1 MDKGDTHYSD
11 EDRGGSVMYKI
22 LIAEDETEMKKLLVK
37 YINRE
42 EPDLE
47 VVGSASNGKEALA
60 LTEEKHPDIVL
71 TDISMPVLDGL
82 GFLEETVKR
91 KIPLKAV
98 IISGYDEFEY
108 ARKAIALGVSDY
120 LLKPFEPEELK
131 SVLEKIKGELDRQK
145 IFLNNMQM
153 LKEKANEN
161 ETALKEQ
168 ILRDIIIEGKQIVE
182 RSDPL
187 LLDTESDFYCVALL
201 KMPLC
206 PASKVWEI
214 EKRENV
220 EELVKIL
227 RDGCLPRGIEV
238 HGLGLE
244 NNGVALIMNGYAPE
258 KQQFFYKLKKG
269 LEHFQNSME
278 KYYDI
283 QLICILGRVYQAWD
297 GLAASYR
304 EAIQEWRGLSS
315 SNRKMIVCGEK
326 KDENSSGEEDLSR
339 KIKNLKDRIIL
350 SVQMGQEKNSIE
362 YLDELFQVYASISP
376 KKIDFVA
383 ISAEELVYMVFNEIE
398 KRDIRLDK
406 EKSNDEIQK
415 KIKERLHNASLL
427 EIKEVLRQY
436 FSVCHRSFS
445 ENQEKRQTDRLVESV
460 KNLIEDNLDYEDL
473 TLEWIA
479 ERMHFSSTYIRQ
491 IFKQKT
497 SERIME
503 YVIRKRM
510 ERAGRLLMETDM
522 KIQEITEMCGYSNQR
537 YFASSFKKYYDC
549 TPTDFKK
556 MVNKDQTGKENR
568 KDE

>member
-1 MDKGDTHYSD
+1 
-11 EDRGGSVMYKI
+11 MYKI

-37 YINRE
+37 YIKRE

-60 LTEEKHPDIVL
+60 LTEAEHPDIVL
-71 TDISMPVLDGL
+71 TDISMPVMDGL
-82 GFLEETVKR
+82 VFLEETAKR
-91 KIPLKAV
+91 KLPLKAV

-145 IFLNNMQM
+145 NFLNNMQM
-153 LKEKANEN
+153 LKEKANVN
-161 ETALKEQ
+161 EAALKEQ
-168 ILRDIIIEGKQIVE
+168 VLRDIIVGKHIFERPDLRFLDIEA
-182 RSDPL
+182 
-187 LLDTESDFYCVALL
+187 DFYCIALL

-206 PASKVWEI
+206 AASEVWKI

-244 NNGVALIMNGYAPE
+244 NNGVALILTGYAPE
-258 KQQFFYKLKKG
+258 KQQFFYKVKNG

-283 QLICILGRVYQAWD
+283 QLICILGRVYQEWN
-297 GLAASYR
+297 GLAASYG

-315 SNRKMIVCGEK
+315 SNRKMIVYGEK
-326 KDENSSGEEDLSR
+326 KDEDSSGEEDLSR

-398 KRDIRLDK
+398 KRGIILDK
-406 EKSNDEIQK
+406 EKTNDEIQK
-415 KIKERLHNASLL
+415 QIKERLHNASLL

-436 FSVCHRSFS
+436 FSVCHRLFS
-445 ENQEKRQTDRLVESV
+445 ENQKKRQTEQIVENV

-479 ERMHFSSTYIRQ
+479 DRLHFSSTYIRQ

-497 SERIME
+497 GERIME

-522 KIQEITEMCGYSNQR
+522 KIQKITEMCGYSNQR